1 MTYRLNLELKMIKS
15 PVRITAPMELG
26 FENGEELCNYNF
38 DKYYLIE
45 SIFAKDSIIEIAL
58 VENIQINTTNWAGE
72 EQVSFF

>member
-1 MTYRLNLELKMIKS
+1 MTYRLNLELKKIKS
-15 PVRITAPMELG
+15 PVHITAPMELE